1 MKAEDVAANL
11 EQVASQWD
19 AADPSRGG
27 SHERRQA
34 AAIRALIAE
43 RDRLRAALRTTVAAL
58 ARKEGLSMHATR
70 ELMQGRWHPDVAWEV
85 HPALKTARALMEQK

>member
-27 SHERRQA
+27 SHERKQA
-34 AAIRALIAE
+34 AAIRELIEE
-43 RDRLRAALRTTVAAL
+43 RDRLRAALQGLLRHPGIADMDPEDKDPEDHALESAARAAL
-58 ARKEGLSMHATR
+58 EPRK
-70 ELMQGRWHPDVAWEV
+70 
-85 HPALKTARALMEQK
+85 